1 MAVYTL
7 FQGGAVWQ
15 LQATPAYT
23 WLGGVIGALF
33 VATSSWALARLGAMA
48 CALLVIS
55 GQMLT
60 GVWLD
65 SLSRELGWQAWLGA
79 ALILAGVIL
88 QAPGGQGA
96 NPSSR
101 QRVGRRRR
109 QGVKFATCVLHNAM
123 FSGYGFLV

>member
-1 MAVYTL
+1 MAAAGY
-7 FQGGAVWQ
+7 A
-15 LQATPAYT
+15 AYT

-65 SLSRELGWQAWLGA
+65 SLSRELAGRPGW
-79 ALILAGVIL
+79 
-88 QAPGGQGA
+88 
-96 NPSSR
+96 
-101 QRVGRRRR
+101 GRR
-109 QGVKFATCVLHNAM
+109 
-123 FSGYGFLV
+123 